1 MQQHSTCCRLYIES
15 ASLPLP
21 TRMRAAMAAIP
32 YESPRLQV
40 TAVVSENS
48 LAEVLEQRLRKIQG
62 MRNGNKLIEPRPRQ
76 IESPFVE
83 VKPPKP
89 HINDRRFRRF

>member
-1 MQQHSTCCRLYIES
+1 
-15 ASLPLP
+15 
-21 TRMRAAMAAIP
+21 MAAIS

-48 LAEVLEQRLRKIQG
+48 LAEVLEQRLRKIEG
-62 MRNGNKLIEPRPRQ
+62 MRNGNKLIEPPPKQ

-89 HINDRRFRRF
+89 HINDRRLRRF

>member
-1 MQQHSTCCRLYIES
+1 
-15 ASLPLP
+15 
-21 TRMRAAMAAIP
+21 MRAAMAAIP

-48 LAEVLEQRLRKIQG
+48 LAEVLEQRLRKIEK
-62 MRNGNKLIEPRPRQ
+62 MRNGNGTKLIEPPPKQ
-76 IESPFVE
+76 IESPLIE

-89 HINDRRFRRF
+89 HIGFDRRFRRF